1 MLCAGGGRGV
11 GNVVGL
17 SARLAMVALWAVG
30 NVGSGEN
37 GGGGVIGG
45 ITGTEVE
52 VGVGVS
58 SSSMTTVLVRDG
70 VDTL

>member
-17 SARLAMVALWAVG
+17 SARLAMVVLWAVG
-30 NVGSGEN
+30 NVGSGKN

-52 VGVGVS
+52 VGVGGS